1 MTGLA
6 SFAAV
11 MSTAV
16 SALMLAYVSRI
27 YQHNLDLMATPSI
40 ERERSKQ
47 CRRSGF
53 MHACCMS
60 GTLPVNSTGHISETP
75 SHSRRMCKPA
85 QRQECS

>member
-16 SALMLAYVSRI
+16 SALMLACVSHI
-27 YQHNLDLMATPSI
+27 CQHNLDLMATPMI

-47 CRRSGF
+47 CCRQDSR
-53 MHACCMS
+53 MHAAY
-60 GTLPVNSTGHISETP
+60 VIHY
-75 SHSRRMCKPA
+75 A
-85 QRQECS
+85 